1 MLTQAPAP
9 PLAEFSAAIYG
20 SLVSTLLDITESI
33 ADVNAKLDA
42 IGYRVGRRL
51 AHEFA
56 RDGKLERVDT
66 EDSVISNVLLRIW
79 QSSLGWS
86 AARAQKLSPP
96 EAEHSRISIAFDPSF
111 YTRNVNVPPAFNGL
125 EYKAILPGAIRGIL
139 EVFHRE
145 AKVTLQP
152 TSGGP
157 TEVLIEMIREIPVA
171 VPKDED

>member
-9 PLAEFSAAIYG
+9 PLAEFSAVIYG
-20 SLVSTLLDITESI
+20 SLVATLLDVTESV
-33 ADVNAKLDA
+33 AEVNAKLDA

-56 RDGKLERVDT
+56 RDPKLERVDT
-66 EDSVISNVLLRIW
+66 EDSVISNVIIRIW
-79 QSSLGWS
+79 QSSMGWS
-86 AARAQKLSPP
+86 AATARKVSPP
-96 EAEHSRISIAFDPSF
+96 GADQSQIRIAFEPSF
-111 YTRNVNVPPAFNGL
+111 YTRSVNLPRAFKGL
-125 EYKAILPGAIRGIL
+125 EYKAVLPGAVRGIL

-152 TSGGP
+152 NPDGP
-157 TEVLIEMIREIPVA
+157 TEILIEMIREIPVA